1 MANSVEHCWNQIK
14 KSKKIAI
21 ICHRSCDMDAIGSSI
36 ALKRLVENNFSTPKM
51 PVLVDIFT
59 DTPTIKKKNPDENKY
74 AMFVKGES
82 INIKHSK
89 TYDLAI
95 ALDTSAPTLL
105 GKFAKIFKNAKDTLN
120 IDHHQSNTLF
130 AKNNIVL
137 PNCSSTAEVLY
148 LLFIKLEKLNYTSD
162 ILRLI
167 YAGIVTDTNNLRQNI
182 GDHTMRVVDEI
193 SHSNL
198 QEMKNLSTIRD
209 YFFRNET
216 KERIALLTKALSS
229 ISFSDDG
236 KIAMMKIVK
245 QDFAETGTSIEDTFG
260 IVDYSTMIQGVEIGC
275 IFIKQDD
282 NTYYVSLRSKSNI
295 DVGSIAQEMGGGG
308 HKNVA
313 AFQTSQNDNLT
324 DIKAKLIAICNTK
337 LCESLPVENLE
348 NLFARIKFAP
358 TKVKTKYG
366 SSKSK
371 SKSKKQE

>member
-1 MANSVEHCWNQIK
+1 M
-14 KSKKIAI
+14 
-21 ICHRSCDMDAIGSSI
+21 
-36 ALKRLVENNFSTPKM
+36 
-51 PVLVDIFT
+51 
-59 DTPTIKKKNPDENKY
+59 
-74 AMFVKGES
+74 
-82 INIKHSK
+82 
-89 TYDLAI
+89 
-95 ALDTSAPTLL
+95 
-105 GKFAKIFKNAKDTLN
+105 
-120 IDHHQSNTLF
+120 
-130 AKNNIVL
+130 
-137 PNCSSTAEVLY
+137 
-148 LLFIKLEKLNYTSD
+148 
-162 ILRLI
+162 I

-337 LCESLPVENLE
+337 LCESLPVDNLE

-366 SSKSK
+366 PSKSK
-371 SKSKKQE
+371 SKSKKQK